1 MFDLKKFIGL
11 IGVEN
16 RLMQLFFDKAEAAGL
31 NPTFDVYHVLAG
43 DEKPSDK
50 EIEIMKDI
58 FAFHIKG
65 SPYEKQYET
74 ADVDFPAKITQ
85 RNKER
90 ANLKRD
96 NKHFNN

>member
-1 MFDLKKFIGL
+1 MFDLKKFIAL

-31 NPTFDVYHVLAG
+31 NPTFDIYHVLAG
-43 DEKPSDK
+43 DETPK
-50 EIEIMKDI
+50 EEEIAIMKDI

-65 SPYEKQYET
+65 SPYHKQYET
-74 ADVDFPAKITQ
+74 ADIDFADKIAQ
-85 RNKER
+85 RNKDR
-90 ANLKRD
+90 SSKNPD